1 MWLRSV
7 FKMRTSILNT
17 ATTEQMGYGIISFF
31 RLHEIYNYYF
41 VFTVFIADHF
51 DVAVWYPAFVYT
63 ARMRT
68 LYLVFFFSFLSW
80 ADVILALETLIVFV
94 AFLLPNPFVV
104 YWI

>member
-51 DVAVWYPAFVYT
+51 DVAV
-63 ARMRT
+63 
-68 LYLVFFFSFLSW
+68 
-80 ADVILALETLIVFV
+80 
-94 AFLLPNPFVV
+94 
-104 YWI
+104 